1 VSLEEENQMTWREI
15 KEAVEQVGVGDE
27 EEIGLIQC
35 GNGGDHTFH
44 KVRLG
49 KTLKLAEN
57 VSAEKAR
64 ADAEGCAV

>member
-1 VSLEEENQMTWREI
+1 VTWSEI
-15 KEAVEQVGVGDE
+15 KKAVEQAGVGED

-35 GNGGDHTFH
+35 ENGNGDNTFH

-64 ADAEGCAV
+64 EGAEGCAI

>member
-1 VSLEEENQMTWREI
+1 MTWKEI
-15 KEAVEQVGVGDE
+15 KKAVEEAGVEED

-35 GNGGDHTFH
+35 ENGDGDHTFH

-57 VSAEKAR
+57 VSPEVSRKEAG
-64 ADAEGCAV
+64 GCAV

>member
-1 VSLEEENQMTWREI
+1 MTWAEI
-15 KEAVEQVGVGDE
+15 KKAVEQAGVGED

-35 GNGGDHTFH
+35 ENGDGDHTFH

-64 ADAEGCAV
+64 EDAEGCAV